1 MRCIAA
7 VLLMVGRGLEAPDVV
22 ASLLDIDA
30 YPCKPQ
36 YTLAPEVRHRTDE
49 RHKPI
54 FSLMPHNLNSKHIG
68 VITLVIG
75 SAR

>member
-1 MRCIAA
+1 MALAQVRCIAA

-22 ASLLDIDA
+22 ASLLDIEA
-30 YPCKPQ
+30 FPCKPQ

-54 FSLMPHNLNSKHIG
+54 SSPMPHSQNS
-68 VITLVIG
+68 
-75 SAR
+75 